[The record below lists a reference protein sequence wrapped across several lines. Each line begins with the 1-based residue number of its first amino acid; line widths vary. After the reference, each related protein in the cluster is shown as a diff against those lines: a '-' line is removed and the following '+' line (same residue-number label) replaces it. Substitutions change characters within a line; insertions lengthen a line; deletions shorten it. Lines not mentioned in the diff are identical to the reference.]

1 MTGTSLVSLM
11 FFAAGALVVAFMYRY
26 YSQDYTAKQKVNRR
40 LSLIEKTGDPKEVLT
55 ILRRERGIFA
65 GDTRPWL
72 EGLQTLFVQSGLR
85 FEGIYFL
92 SVIAGLSTVIT
103 TAITIAFGFHL
114 INLAAGLVSSM
125 ILVLVFVWKIRNRRI
140 LRFTEQLPEVLDI
153 IVRSLKAGHPLPV
166 SLALVAREMP
176 DPAGTEFGIAS
187 DEVNYGLALPAAMQ
201 NLSLRVGDPDSMFV
215 VMATSVQLQTG
226 GNLSEI
232 LARLAKLIRDRFKL
246 RRKIRALSSE
256 GRYSAVALTVLPF
269 VLFGVISLTAPTYFG
284 DVWDNLIFRIAMTIA
299 GVMLLIGYL
308 VMARMVNFKY

>member
-1 MTGTSLVSLM
+1 MTGPSLVSLM

-26 YSQDYTAKQKVNRR
+26 YSRDYTAKQKVNRR
-40 LSLIEKTGDPKEVLT
+40 LSLIEKTGNPKDALT

-72 EGLQTLFVQSGLR
+72 EGLQTLFIQSGLR

-114 INLAAGLVSSM
+114 INLVSGLVISM
-125 ILVLVFVWKIRNRRI
+125 ILFLVFVRIVRNRRI

-153 IVRSLKAGHPLPV
+153 IVRSLKAGHPLPI

-187 DEVNYGLALPAAMQ
+187 DEVTYGLALPAAMQ

-232 LARLAKLIRDRFKL
+232 LARLSKLIRDRFKL

-256 GRYSAVALTVLPF
+256 GRYSAVTLTVLPI
-269 VLFGVISLTAPTYFG
+269 VLFSVISLTAPTYFP
-284 DVWDNLIFRIAMTIA
+284 WDNLTFRTAMAAA
-299 GVMLLIGYL
+299 GVMLLIGYF
-308 VMARMVNFKY
+308 VMARMVNFKF

>member
-1 MTGTSLVSLM
+1 MTGPWLVSLL
-11 FFAAGALVVAFMYRY
+11 FFTAAVLVVAFIYRY
-26 YSQDYTAKQKVNRR
+26 YSQDYAAKRKVNRR
-40 LSLIEKTGDPKEVLT
+40 LSLIEKIGDQKEVLT

-65 GDTRPWL
+65 GDTSPWL
-72 EGLQTLFVQSGLR
+72 EGLHTLFVQSGLR

-92 SVIAGLSTVIT
+92 FVIAGLSTIIT
-103 TAITIAFGFHL
+103 TAITVPFGFHL
-114 INLAAGLVSSM
+114 INLVCGLVSSM
-125 ILVLVFVWKIRNRRI
+125 ILILVFVSIIRKRRI

-176 DPAGTEFGIAS
+176 DPSGTEFGIAS
-187 DEVNYGLALPAAMQ
+187 DEVTYGLALPAAMQ
-201 NLSLRVGDPDSMFV
+201 NLSVRVGDPDLMFL

-232 LARLAKLIRDRFKL
+232 LARLSKLIRDRFKL

-256 GRYSAVALTVLPF
+256 GRYSAVALTVLPIL
-269 VLFGVISLTAPTYFG
+269 LFSIISLTSPTYFG
-284 DVWDNLIFRIAMTIA
+284 DVWDNLIFRIAMASA
-299 GVMLLIGYL
+299 GVMLLIGYF

>member
-1 MTGTSLVSLM
+1 M
-11 FFAAGALVVAFMYRY
+11 FFAAAALVVAFMYRY
-26 YSQDYTAKQKVNRR
+26 YSQDYTAKRKVNRR
-40 LSLIEKTGDPKEVLT
+40 LALIETTGDGREVLT

-85 FEGIYFL
+85 FKGIYFL
-92 SVIAGLSTVIT
+92 SVIAGLSTVVT
-103 TAITIAFGFHL
+103 TALTIPFGFHL
-114 INLAAGLVSSM
+114 INLVFGLVTSM
-125 ILVLVFVWKIRNRRI
+125 FLFLAFVWIIRKGRI

-153 IVRSLKAGHPLPV
+153 IVRSLKAGHPLPI

-187 DEVNYGLALPAAMQ
+187 DEVTYGLALPAAMQ

-215 VMATSVQLQTG
+215 VMATTVQLQTG

-232 LARLAKLIRDRFKL
+232 LGRLSKLIRDRFKL

-256 GRYSAVALTVLPF
+256 GRYSAVALTVLPV

-284 DVWDNLIFRIAMTIA
+284 DVWDNPTFRIAMGA
-299 GVMLLIGYL
+299 ASVMLLIGYF
-308 VMARMVNFKY
+308 VMARMVNFKF